1 MFFVRPF
8 AFSHEVNQKVC
19 DEVSYDGK
27 ITLSRID
34 HSQNYELHKNV
45 QCLQLVFVRMKLIKN
60 ELYGLILLQY
70 HVITYSLLN
79 VFEHTFSILTKSSL
93 GISELFLFNRMLR
106 GKPLKKCF
114 FQTCIMYLN

>member
-1 MFFVRPF
+1 MPKNIYIYVFVRPF
-8 AFSHEVNQKVC
+8 AFSHEVDQKVC

-93 GISELFLFNRMLR
+93 GIF
-106 GKPLKKCF
+106 
-114 FQTCIMYLN
+114 

>member
-1 MFFVRPF
+1 MFFVRSF
-8 AFSHEVNQKVC
+8 AFSYEVHQKVC

-45 QCLQLVFVRMKLIKN
+45 QCLQLVFVRMKLITN

-79 VFEHTFSILTKSSL
+79 VFEHTFSILTKSNL
-93 GISELFLFNRMLR
+93 GIFGTILV
-106 GKPLKKCF
+106 
-114 FQTCIMYLN
+114 